1 MSKCKVIYN
10 KDTRLYQVTKEDISS
25 MPCASIREA
34 KESWKILKALHGA
47 VFTVEKGN
55 LIMNVK
61 GLERWLIYS

>member
-1 MSKCKVIYN
+1 
-10 KDTRLYQVTKEDISS
+10 

-55 LIMNVK
+55 LIMNVDLK
-61 GLERWLIYS
+61 GD